1 MLDKSITNKCKV
13 LVIDD
18 QELAIGYIKY
28 PLEQLGFH
36 DVTFA
41 DRVPDA
47 KNLIATRIYDLIIC
61 AYEFRKEKD
70 GYFLYDELKRNQM
83 LSMQTAFVFVSADTS
98 KELIHS
104 ILELQPDD
112 FLAKPFTIKDLDR
125 RLYRAL
131 MRKRALRKIY
141 KFMFHRK
148 FNNALEMVNQFLS
161 DPTQADYY
169 PTALKAKGEILL
181 EFKDVKP
188 AKDFYEAILAVQNF
202 SWAQMG
208 LVKALLK
215 LGEDE
220 EAEKIILRLAVKP
233 DAQLLAYDML
243 TELQIKQKDYETALE
258 STVVASEVS
267 PRNLHRHHKAVDL
280 SRLTND
286 HKAHFEATK
295 KIVKYAKDSVHDKPE
310 NYLEAARAG
319 IDYAMTTE
327 EEETNSLAQ
336 EASDYLNHF
345 VEVSD
350 KKAVQEQITV
360 CNARISQL
368 QNDEDHAKELLTKL
382 DDENWEGLSDDDLLD
397 RSKAL
402 HAVGMHGECQKI
414 IEHLTDRAME
424 QEGTDE
430 LYLEYLQ
437 QEKQQKQD
445 ILLTPKELNNKAV
458 NFYQRGDTS
467 NAMETFGKA
476 FTLMPKNTSIAL
488 NLLQTIGMIA
498 QKGSLSRSDK
508 HVMSKCI
515 QAIENGGLTAEQKE
529 RYLKVRG
536 YLSDMN

>member
-1 MLDKSITNKCKV
+1 MLEKSFTNRCKV

-36 DVTFA
+36 DVTFV

-47 KNLIATRIYDLIIC
+47 KNLIATRTYDLIIC

-70 GYFLYDELKRNQM
+70 GYFLYDELKRNEM

-104 ILELQPDD
+104 IVELQPDD
-112 FLAKPFTIKDLDR
+112 FLAKPFTIRDLDK

-141 KFMFHRK
+141 RFMFHKK
-148 FNNALEMVNQFLS
+148 FNNALEMVNNFLS
-161 DPTQADYY
+161 DSSQADYY

-181 EFKDVKP
+181 EFEDVKP
-188 AKDFYEAILAVQNF
+188 ARAFYEAILDVQNF

-215 LGEDE
+215 LGEEE

-295 KIVKYAKDSVHDKPE
+295 KIVKYAKNSIHDKPE

-327 EEETNSLAQ
+327 EDETQTLAQ
-336 EASDYLNHF
+336 EASDYLDHF
-345 VEVSD
+345 AEISD
-350 KKAVQEQITV
+350 KRAVQEQIDV

-368 QNDEDHAKELLTKL
+368 QNDEDHAKELLNKL
-382 DDENWEGLSDDDLLD
+382 DTENWQGLGDEDLLD

-414 IEHLTDRAME
+414 IDHLTTRAME
-424 QEGTDE
+424 SEEANE
-430 LYLEYLQ
+430 LYVEFLQ
-437 QEKQQKQD
+437 KEKKQKQD

-458 NFYQRGDTS
+458 NFYQRGDTN
-467 NAMETFGKA
+467 NAMDTFGKA
-476 FTLMPKNTSIAL
+476 YTLMPKNTSIAL
-488 NLLQTIGMIA
+488 NLLQTLGMIA
-498 QKGSLSRSDK
+498 QKGNLSNSEK
-508 HVMSKCI
+508 TVMQKCI
-515 QAIENGGLTAEQKE
+515 ITIENGGLTPEQKE
-529 RYLKVRG
+529 RYMKVKTH
-536 YLSDMN
+536 LSDFD